1 MALTPEQQK
10 QIRLARVI
18 YKNMWENQLGPALQ
32 EFAEMQRER
41 QNLFAPWRPQPRPQ
55 AEPPEDPT
63 EQQRLRELL
72 DTVKNQT
79 KEKK

>member
-41 QNLFAPWRPQPRPQ
+41 QNLFAPWRPQPRHKPNRQ
-55 AEPPEDPT
+55 KTQPSSSACASCWTP
-63 EQQRLRELL
+63 
-72 DTVKNQT
+72 
-79 KEKK
+79 